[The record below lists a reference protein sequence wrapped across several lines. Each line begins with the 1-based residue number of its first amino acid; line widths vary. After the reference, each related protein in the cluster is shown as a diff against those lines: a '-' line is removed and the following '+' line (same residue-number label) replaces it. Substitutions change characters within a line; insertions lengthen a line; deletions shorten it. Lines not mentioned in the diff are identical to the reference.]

1 MDKKKLKEIYALFDL
16 FNVNKILYMKIY
28 NISAYLPVLKP
39 AFTGRIAS

>member
-16 FNVNKILYMKIY
+16 FNVNEILYMKIY

-39 AFTGRIAS
+39 ALMGRITS